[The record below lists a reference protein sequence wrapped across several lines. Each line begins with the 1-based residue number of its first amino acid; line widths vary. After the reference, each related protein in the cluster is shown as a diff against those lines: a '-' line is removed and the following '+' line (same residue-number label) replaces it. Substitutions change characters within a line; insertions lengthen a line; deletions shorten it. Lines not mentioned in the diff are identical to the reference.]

1 MTDEDSN
8 LNLMTSIA
16 ETKNIDGAS
25 MLEINFGPQHPSTHG
40 VFRMTVQLEGEK
52 ICGLKPVFGYLHRNH
67 EQIAENL
74 PYAAIMTYTDR
85 LDYVN
90 ALSNNFGYALTVE
103 KLAGLEVPERA
114 QYIRIIMAELAR
126 IVNHIAVIGF
136 MLNDLGAFFTPLLY
150 AFRERERILD
160 LFEAVTGSRLM
171 NNYFCFSGVKRDLT
185 DANLAVIK
193 KMILKFPAFLEE
205 FEALLTK
212 NEILCMRCQNIGI
225 LSGETATNAGITGPV
240 LRASGVN
247 YDIRKVD
254 RYGIYDRFDF
264 KIPLGQ
270 KGDVYDRFYVRVL
283 EIRESLKILDQAL
296 TQIPQGEIINKKSL
310 SILKM
315 PRNFKPPVG
324 EAYGRVE
331 SPKGELGFYVV
342 SDGTPQP
349 WRYHVRAPSLINLTV
364 LEEMC
369 LGQKIADAIIILGS
383 IDIVLGETD
392 R

>member
-1 MTDEDSN
+1 MENMT
-8 LNLMTSIA
+8 
-16 ETKNIDGAS
+16 ETKKIESSDI
-25 MLEINFGPQHPSTHG
+25 LEVNFGPQHPSTHG
-40 VFRMTVQLEGEK
+40 VFRMIVQLEGEK
-52 ICGLKPVFGYLHRNH
+52 VRGLKPIFGYLHRNH

-74 PYAAIMTYTDR
+74 PYSAIMPYTDR

-90 ALSNNFGYALTVE
+90 ALANNFGYALTVE

-114 QYIRIIMAELAR
+114 EYLRVILAELAR

-160 LFEAVTGSRLM
+160 LFEEITGSRLM
-171 NNYFCFSGVKRDLT
+171 NNFFRLGGVKRDLT
-185 DANLAVIK
+185 DAQLATIRKIVT
-193 KMILKFPAFLEE
+193 KFPAFLEE
-205 FEALLTK
+205 FETLLSK
-212 NEILCMRCQNIGI
+212 NEILCMRCQNVGV
-225 LSGETATNAGITGPV
+225 LSQETAINAGITGPV

-254 RYGIYDRFDF
+254 GYSIYNRFDF
-264 KIPLGQ
+264 KIPLGK
-270 KGDVYDRFYVRVL
+270 KGDVYDRYYIRIL

-296 TQIPQGEIINKKSL
+296 AGIPQGDILNKKTL
-310 SILKM
+310 PFIRM
-315 PRNFKPPVG
+315 PRNFKPAVG
-324 EAYGRVE
+324 EAYARIE
-331 SPKGELGFYVV
+331 APKGELGFYIV
-342 SDGTPQP
+342 SDGTSQP

-369 LGQKIADAIIILGS
+369 LGQKVADAIIILGS

>member
-1 MTDEDSN
+1 
-8 LNLMTSIA
+8 
-16 ETKNIDGAS
+16 

-74 PYAAIMTYTDR
+74 PYAAIMPYTDR

-90 ALSNNFGYALTVE
+90 ALANNFGYALTVE

-114 QYIRIIMAELAR
+114 EYIRVIMAELSR
-126 IVNHIAVIGF
+126 VVNHVTVIGF

-171 NNYFCFSGVKRDLT
+171 NNYFCFGGVKRDLT
-185 DANLAVIK
+185 NADLAAIRKIVSR
-193 KMILKFPAFLEE
+193 FPAFLEE

-212 NEILCMRCQNIGI
+212 NEILCMRCQNIGV
-225 LSGETATNAGITGPV
+225 LSGKAATNAGITGPV

-254 RYGIYDRFDF
+254 GYGVYGRFDF
-264 KIPLGQ
+264 KVPLGQ

-296 TQIPQGEIINKKSL
+296 TQIPQGEIMNKRSP
-310 SILKM
+310 SILKI

>member
-1 MTDEDSN
+1 MEIMDSQ
-8 LNLMTSIA
+8 
-16 ETKNIDGAS
+16 KNTASAS

-74 PYAAIMTYTDR
+74 PYAAIMPYTDR

-90 ALSNNFGYALTVE
+90 ALANNFGYALTVE

-114 QYIRIIMAELAR
+114 EYIRVIMAELSR
-126 IVNHIAVIGF
+126 VVNHITVIGF

-171 NNYFCFSGVKRDLT
+171 NNYFCFGGVKRDLT
-185 DANLAVIK
+185 GADLAAVRKIVSR
-193 KMILKFPAFLEE
+193 FPAFLEE

-212 NEILCMRCQNIGI
+212 NEILCMRCQNVGI

-254 RYGIYDRFDF
+254 GYGIYGRFDF
-264 KIPLGQ
+264 KVPLGQ

-283 EIRESLKILDQAL
+283 EIRESLKVLDQAL
-296 TQIPQGEIINKKSL
+296 TKIPQGEIMNKRSL
-310 SILKM
+310 SILKT

-364 LEEMC
+364 LEKMC

>member
-1 MTDEDSN
+1 MLIKENFNFKNAGT
-8 LNLMTSIA
+8 A
-16 ETKNIDGAS
+16 ET
-25 MLEINFGPQHPSTHG
+25 LEINFGPQHPSTHG
-40 VFRMTVQLEGEK
+40 VFRMAVQLDGEK
-52 ICGLKPVFGYLHRNH
+52 IRGLKPVFGYLHRNH

-74 PYAAIMTYTDR
+74 PYAAIMPYTDR

-90 ALSNNFGYALTVE
+90 ALANNFGYALAVE

-114 QYIRIIMAELAR
+114 EYVRVIMAELAR

-160 LFEAVTGSRLM
+160 LFEEITGSRLM
-171 NNYFCFSGVKRDLT
+171 CNYFRLGGVKRDLT
-185 DANLAVIK
+185 EAHLAAIRAIVT
-193 KMILKFPAFLEE
+193 KFPAFLEE
-205 FEALLTK
+205 FERLLTK

-225 LSGETATNAGITGPV
+225 LPAARAMNAGITGPV

-254 RYGIYDRFDF
+254 HYSIYDRFDF

-270 KGDVYDRFYVRVL
+270 KGDVYDRYFVRIL
-283 EIRESLKILDQAL
+283 EIRESLKILGQAL
-296 TQIPQGEIINKKSL
+296 AGIPQGEIMNKKAL
-310 SILKM
+310 PFLKM

-324 EAYGRVE
+324 EAYGRIE
-331 SPKGELGFYVV
+331 SPKGELGYYLV

-349 WRYHVRAPSLINLTV
+349 WRYHVRAPSLINLTL

>member
-1 MTDEDSN
+1 MEPSMD
-8 LNLMTSIA
+8 L
-16 ETKNIDGAS
+16 KNTNGAS
-25 MLEINFGPQHPSTHG
+25 LLEINFGPQHPSTHG
-40 VFRMTVQLEGEK
+40 VFRMTIQLEGEK

-74 PYAAIMTYTDR
+74 PYAAIMPYTDR

-90 ALSNNFGYALTVE
+90 ALANNFGYALTIE

-114 QYIRIIMAELAR
+114 QYIRVIMAELAR
-126 IVNHIAVIGF
+126 IVNHITVIGF

-160 LFEAVTGSRLM
+160 LFEEITGSRLM
-171 NNYFCFSGVKRDLT
+171 NNYFRFGGVKRDLT
-185 DANLAVIK
+185 NANLAAIQKIVS
-193 KMILKFPAFLEE
+193 KFPAFLKE

-225 LSGETATNAGITGPV
+225 LPADVATNAGITGPV

-254 RYGIYDRFDF
+254 GYSIYNRFDF
-264 KIPLGQ
+264 KIPLGE
-270 KGDVYDRFYVRVL
+270 KGDVYDRFYIRVL

-296 TQIPQGEIINKKSL
+296 SKIPQGEILNKKTL
-310 SILKM
+310 PFIKM